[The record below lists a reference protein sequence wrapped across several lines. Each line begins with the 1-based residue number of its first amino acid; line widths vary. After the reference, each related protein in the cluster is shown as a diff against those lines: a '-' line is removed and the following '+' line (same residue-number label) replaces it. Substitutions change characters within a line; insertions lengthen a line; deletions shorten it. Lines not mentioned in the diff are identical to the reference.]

1 MATEIGRVD
10 FNSADL
16 WHGPNGHMMVLH
28 IPYTDQARSTIK
40 KLDPEKTYVAEVK
53 EWRPR
58 RSLNANNY
66 SWMLTDKLSDVM
78 VIRGVKLSK
87 EEMHA
92 EMIFRYGQVALDEN
106 GQQLTYSTAQKAV
119 LSEFYPYAK
128 EFAESELN
136 GKLFKHYRIYRGSH
150 TYDSKEM
157 SVFIAGIVAECKEQ
171 GIETLTPLELARLND
186 QWREQ
191 R

>member
-1 MATEIGRVD
+1 MRSVEFT
-10 FNSADL
+10 SASI
-16 WHGPNGHMMVLH
+16 WHGPEGHMLALN
-28 IPYTDQARSTIK
+28 IPFQTQARDLLT
-40 KLDPEKTYVAEVK
+40 KLKPEKTYVAEIK
-53 EWRPR
+53 EKKGK
-58 RSLNANNY
+58 RSLNSNNY
-66 SWMLTDKLSDVM
+66 SWLLTDKLSDVM

-87 EEMHA
+87 DEMHA

-106 GQQLTYSTAQKAV
+106 GQQLTYSTAQKAN

-128 EFAESELN
+128 EYAESELN

-157 SVFIAGIVAECKEQ
+157 AVFIAGIVEECKEQ
-171 GIETLTPLELARLND
+171 GIQTLTPSEIALMND
-186 QWREQ
+186 DWRAQ